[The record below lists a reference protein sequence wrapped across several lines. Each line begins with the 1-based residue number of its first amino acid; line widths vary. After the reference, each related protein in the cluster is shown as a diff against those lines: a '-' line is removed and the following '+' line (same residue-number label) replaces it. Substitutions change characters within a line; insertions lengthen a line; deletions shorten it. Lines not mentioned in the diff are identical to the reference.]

1 MSTTDGASLPC
12 VFFIAWYGFQL
23 AGLKEGETALIRA
36 AGSGVGRAGIQNAK
50 ALRASVLT
58 SAGSDERVLPRR
70 DILKA

>member
-12 VFFIAWYGFQL
+12 VFFTAWYGFQ

-36 AGSGVGRAGIQNAK
+36 AGSGVGMAGIQNAK

-58 SAGSDERVLPRR
+58 SADSDERVLSRR